1 MQTSTANA
9 PLTFAATPVQ
19 YGSSISHT
27 AGSSDIVINDA
38 GIYLVS
44 VSVTTAIP
52 AGTSLPAS
60 GHIRLE
66 ANGTNVGG
74 GTAMHTFAAA
84 TEVANLAFTVPVVV
98 TAAPTTLTVV
108 AQETG
113 LNYSDAAIN
122 VQKIGVEP
130 TP

>member
-1 MQTSTANA
+1 ME
-9 PLTFAATPVQ
+9 
-19 YGSSISHT
+19 YGTSISH
-27 AGSSDIVINDA
+27 AIGSSDVVISSP

-44 VSVTTAIP
+44 VNATTAVP
-52 AGTSLPAS
+52 SGTALPAS
-60 GHIRLE
+60 GHIRLV

-98 TAAPTTLTVV
+98 TSVPTTLSVV
-108 AQETG
+108 AQEGG
-113 LNYSDAAIN
+113 LIYSDAAFN
-122 VQKIGVEP
+122 VLKIGVEP

>member
-1 MQTSTANA
+1 M
-9 PLTFAATPVQ
+9 Q

-38 GIYLVS
+38 GIYLVN

-52 AGTSLPAS
+52 TGTSLPAS

-66 ANGTNVGG
+66 ANGANVSGG
-74 GTAMHTFAAA
+74 IAMHTFAAA
-84 TEVANLAFTVPVVV
+84 EAANLAFTVPVVV
-98 TAAPTTLTVV
+98 TASPTTLTVV
-108 AQETG
+108 AQEADF
-113 LNYSDAAIN
+113 NYSDAALT
-122 VQKIGVEP
+122 VLKIGVEP